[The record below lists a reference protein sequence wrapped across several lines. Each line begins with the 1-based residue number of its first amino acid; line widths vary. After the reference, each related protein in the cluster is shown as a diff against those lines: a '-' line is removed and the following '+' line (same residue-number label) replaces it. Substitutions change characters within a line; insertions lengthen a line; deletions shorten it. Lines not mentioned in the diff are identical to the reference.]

1 MQSILT
7 VIGTRPE
14 AIKMAPVLLAMRGA
28 AGIRSL
34 LCVTGQHRHMLDGV
48 LAEFGLEADFDLD
61 IMRPGQDLT
70 WITTAVLEGL
80 RPILADTRP
89 DWLLVHGDTT
99 TAMAAAMAGFYAGVP
114 IAHVEAGLRSHDL
127 GRPWPE
133 EMNRVVVDRMASL
146 FFAPTAGARRN
157 LLRERVESGRIAV
170 TGNTAVDAVLAMR
183 GRILA
188 EPALAARLEAA
199 LPALAPGR
207 RIILVTGHRR
217 ENFGAPFA
225 AICQA
230 LLRLAARGDVE
241 VVYPVHLNPAVGEPA
256 RRMLAGVPHIHL
268 LPPLGYAGFTH
279 LLMRASVV
287 LTDSGGI
294 QEEAPSLGKPV
305 LVLREVTERPEAVK
319 AGTAQLVGTDT
330 ARIVAATNRLL
341 DHPAP
346 QRERAN
352 PYGDGQAAARILA
365 RLRQA
370 DQRAMAAATSR
381 APARASAG
389 VMLSAG

>member
-1 MQSILT
+1 MQAILT

-14 AIKMAPVLLAMRGA
+14 AIKMAPLLLAMRA
-28 AGIRSL
+28 APGIRSL
-34 LCVTGQHRHMLDGV
+34 LCVTGQHRHMLDGA
-48 LAEFGLEADFDLD
+48 LAEFGLVADFDLD

-70 WITTAVLEGL
+70 WITTAVLAGL

-114 IAHVEAGLRSHDL
+114 IAHIEAGLRSHDL
-127 GRPWPE
+127 GRPFPE

-146 FFAPTAGARRN
+146 LFAPTEGARRN
-157 LLRERVESGRIAV
+157 LLRENVPPGQIVV

-188 EPALAARLEAA
+188 DPALAARLAAA
-199 LPALAPGR
+199 LPKLAPGR
-207 RIILVTGHRR
+207 RVILVTLHRR

-230 LLRLAARGDVE
+230 LLQLAARGDVE
-241 VVYPVHLNPAVGEPA
+241 VVYPLHLNPAVREPA
-256 RRMLAGVPHIHL
+256 LCLLGGVPHIHL
-268 LPPLGYAGFTH
+268 LPPLGYAAFTH
-279 LLMRASVV
+279 LLMRAAVV

-330 ARIVAATNRLL
+330 AQILAATNRLL

-370 DQRAMAAATSR
+370 DQRATSL

-389 VMLSAG
+389 VMLPAG